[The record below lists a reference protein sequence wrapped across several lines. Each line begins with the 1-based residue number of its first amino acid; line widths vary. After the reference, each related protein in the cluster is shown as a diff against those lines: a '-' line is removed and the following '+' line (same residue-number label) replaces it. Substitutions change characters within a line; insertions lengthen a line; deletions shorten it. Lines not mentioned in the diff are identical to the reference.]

1 MANGLCVFVALTE
14 HAAFATLLLLFGI
27 SAGVLWR
34 HGPQPFTIIYE
45 KWVELLTA
53 STLMSFALAL
63 GCYLASFRD
72 GALLALGGNSGSFIY
87 DVRIDSRFRHSQD
100 QES

>member
-1 MANGLCVFVALTE
+1 MLTG
-14 HAAFATLLLLFGI
+14 HAAFASMLLLFGI
-27 SAGVLWR
+27 VAGVLWR

-72 GALLALGGNSGSFIY
+72 GALLALGGNSGNFIY
-87 DVRIDSRFRHSQD
+87 DVRIHSRSRQPQDSGS
-100 QES
+100 